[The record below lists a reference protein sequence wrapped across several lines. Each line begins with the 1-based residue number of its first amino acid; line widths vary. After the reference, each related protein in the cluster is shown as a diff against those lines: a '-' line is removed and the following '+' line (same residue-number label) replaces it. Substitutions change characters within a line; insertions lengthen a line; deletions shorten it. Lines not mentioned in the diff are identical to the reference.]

1 MKRRTV
7 CWCASAGASSKFP
20 EHPRSSRLRDK
31 CKFENAKSTLKTS
44 DHTTPTIMSLLSGNL
59 LIGTGIIHSAFGLAL
74 PELREP
80 FLRGLRD
87 GFSDK
92 LEMNERYAREAGFWF
107 EMFGILLIMQG
118 FHMRSDAIDNL
129 RKAPPKHI
137 GWALTALGIGG
148 VLVMPASGFWL
159 IIPQGLYILV
169 SNSKDKA
176 Q

>member
-1 MKRRTV
+1 
-7 CWCASAGASSKFP
+7 
-20 EHPRSSRLRDK
+20 
-31 CKFENAKSTLKTS
+31 
-44 DHTTPTIMSLLSGNL
+44 MSLLSGNL